1 MSRSILLAFGAVL
14 AFPSLLAAQAPA
26 TGLLTGRVISA
37 TTDAPVADAVVIVD
51 GIGRRARSGPR
62 GTFRIDSL
70 PPGVYTVRAIAIG
83 FAPAV
88 RSDVAV
94 GTGKPAEVV
103 FHLREKAFELGDLE
117 VIAEAY
123 FEPAGESPP
132 STQSLGA
139 EEVRR
144 APGVQEDILRAVA
157 LFPGVG
163 ITTGGRNDLA
173 VRGGAP
179 FENLFVVDH
188 LEVPNLNHFGSQGST
203 GGPLALVNLDFVEQ
217 ATFTAGGA
225 GARYGDRV
233 GAATEIALREGN
245 RERVAGEV
253 NLSAT
258 GFGAIAE
265 GPVGNGSFLASV
277 RRSYLDLL
285 FKLAGAGFLPLY
297 WDAQFKLT
305 QQIGSRDQ
313 LSWTT
318 VGALD
323 RVDFN
328 NETAGDRVD
337 NSRIMKL
344 DQDQYFSG
352 LTWRRSFEHGRLS
365 TTLGRTWSRFR
376 SEQYDSLQPPR
387 PVFRN
392 RSTEGENSLRVE
404 YAGEAGAR
412 RSWSAGVTG
421 HYASKLE
428 YDIILPGSLRLDQ
441 NGAPAPLA
449 VDTSFTAWRAGGFAD
464 WTERWGRGIRTTIG
478 ARVDHYDYL
487 SGAWRFSPRAS
498 LAVDVGGPV
507 LRLAAGRYWQP
518 PSYIWLVGDPANP
531 AALKPFF
538 ADHLVMGIEQRPRA
552 DLKLQL
558 EAYYKR
564 YGDYPAR
571 VFRPQAVLA
580 PSGFEDVKSDIPYGL
595 EPLQSEGKGRTWG
608 IEAFAQK
615 RLSAVPLYGLV
626 SASLAWSDFEG
637 LDGISRVGAFDTR
650 FIGNLMLGWRPGASW
665 ELSGKFRFATGLP
678 TTPFIISGSNAGQ
691 LDFTRY
697 QEGPRLP
704 DFHALDLRVDRRWS
718 WRSVQL
724 VTYLDVQNV
733 YNRQNVSQY
742 TWDDRKQAVTT
753 DEQLGI
759 LPTIGINLEF

>member
-1 MSRSILLAFGAVL
+1 MRRSGLLALGVALVL
-14 AFPSLLAAQAPA
+14 PSLLVAQVPA
-26 TGLLTGRVISA
+26 TGLLTGRVVSA
-37 TTDAPVADAVVIVD
+37 TTEAPVTDAVIIVE
-51 GIGRRARSGPR
+51 GAGRRSRTGSK

-103 FHLREKAFELGDLE
+103 FQLREKAFELGDLE

-132 STQSLGA
+132 STQSLSA

-265 GPVGNGSFLASV
+265 GPVGNGSFLLSA

-285 FKLAGAGFLPLY
+285 FNLAGFNFVPSY

-305 QQIGSRDQ
+305 QQIGARDQ

-318 VGALD
+318 VGAID

-352 LTWRRSFEHGRLS
+352 LTWRRSFGHGRLS

-376 SEQYDSLQPPR
+376 SEQYDSLQPPQ

-392 RSTEGENSLRVE
+392 HSTEGENSLRVE
-404 YAGEAGAR
+404 YVGEAGAR
-412 RSWSAGVTG
+412 RNWSAGVTG
-421 HYASKLE
+421 HFASKLRYE
-428 YDIILPGSLRLDQ
+428 ILLPGPLRLDQ
-441 NGAPAPLA
+441 NGAPAPLV

-464 WTERWGRGIRTTIG
+464 WTERWGKGLRTTLG

-487 SGAWRFSPRAS
+487 SGAWRLSPRAS
-498 LAVDVGGPV
+498 LGLDLGGPV

-518 PSYIWLVGDPANP
+518 PAYVWLVGDATNP

-538 ADHLVMGIEQRPRA
+538 ADHLVVGVEQRPRA
-552 DLKLQL
+552 DLKLQF

-595 EPLQSEGKGRTWG
+595 EPLQSEGKGRSWG
-608 IEAFAQK
+608 LEAFAQK
-615 RLSAVPLYGLV
+615 RLSSVPLYGLA
-626 SASLAWSDFEG
+626 SLSLAWSDFEG
-637 LDGISRVGAFDTR
+637 LDGVSRVGAFDTR
-650 FIGNLMLGWRPGASW
+650 FIGNLMLGWRPTTAW

-678 TTPFIISGSNAGQ
+678 TTPFISSGPNAGQ
-691 LDFTRY
+691 LDFSRY

-704 DFHALDLRVDRRWS
+704 AFHALDLRVDRRWS
-718 WRSVQL
+718 WRSIQL
-724 VTYLDVQNV
+724 VTYLDIQNV

-742 TWDDRKQAVTT
+742 TWDERTQSVTT